1 VTEEQTPTTPL
12 IDPTIIA
19 PATPAESVVA
29 VVPAPPQN
37 QAKRKPSAAEL
48 GPKDY
53 CWGTG
58 RRKSS
63 VARVRIRPG
72 EGKILINK
80 KPLKDFFNRL
90 DHLADVTAPLKTVER
105 EGNYDVWINVN
116 GGGITGQAGA
126 IKMGMARAL
135 IVAEPDLFSSMRA
148 SGYLTRDGR
157 MKERK
162 KYGQK
167 GARKRFQFSKR

>member
-1 VTEEQTPTTPL
+1 MTEEQTPATPL
-12 IDPTIIA
+12 IDPSLIA
-19 PATPAESVVA
+19 PETPAVSSTV
-29 VVPAPPQN
+29 VVPPQT

-53 CWGTG
+53 CWGLG

-63 VARVRIRPG
+63 QARVRIRPG
-72 EGKILINK
+72 EGKILIDE

-90 DHLADVTAPLKTVER
+90 DHQADVTAPLKTVER
-105 EGNYDVWINVN
+105 EGSYDVWVNVN

-135 IVAEPDLFSSMRA
+135 IVAEPDLFSSMRT
-148 SGYLTRDGR
+148 SGFLTRDGR